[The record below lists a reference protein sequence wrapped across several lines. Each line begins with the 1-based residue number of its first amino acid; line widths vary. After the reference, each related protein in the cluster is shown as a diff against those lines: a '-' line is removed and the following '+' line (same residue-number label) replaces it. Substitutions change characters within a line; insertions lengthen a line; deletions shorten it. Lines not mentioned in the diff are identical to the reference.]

1 MSNKIK
7 DNDLNKVSGGQGEYN
22 SIIEDINNIKQK
34 FINLCHSIQSNSY
47 YDRIINHFDECSKQ
61 LSGNNAAAAKSQLS
75 SITSTLRSLAST
87 YPGLEPSFT
96 KIIKLLNDISL
107 TL

>member
-1 MSNKIK
+1 MTNKII
-7 DNDLNKVSGGQGEYN
+7 DNDLNKVSGGTGEFN
-22 SIIEDINNIKQK
+22 SIAEDINNIKQK
-34 FINLCHSIQSNSY
+34 FINLCHSIQSDSY
-47 YDRIINHFDECSKQ
+47 YDRIIKHFEECVKQ
-61 LSGNNAAAAKSQLS
+61 LSANNAAGAKSHLS

-96 KIIKLLNDISL
+96 KIIKLVNDIAV

>member
-1 MSNKIK
+1 MTDKIK

-22 SIIEDINNIKQK
+22 SIVEDINTIKQK
-34 FINLCHSIQSNSY
+34 FINQCHSIQSNSY
-47 YDRIINHFDECSKQ
+47 YERIINHFDECAKQ
-61 LSGNNAAAAKSQLS
+61 LSANNAAGAKSHLS
-75 SITSTLRSLAST
+75 SINSTLRSLAST

-96 KIIKLLNDISL
+96 KIINLVNDISL